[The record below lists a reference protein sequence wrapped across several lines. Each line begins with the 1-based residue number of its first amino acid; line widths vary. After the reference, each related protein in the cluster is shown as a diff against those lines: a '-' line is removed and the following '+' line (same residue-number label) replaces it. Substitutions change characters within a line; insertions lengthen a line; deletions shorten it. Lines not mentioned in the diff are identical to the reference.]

1 MADKIQSE
9 DRTATTTDLQISDL
23 QQQLESLRLERTA
36 LLADQRT
43 MDGRL
48 FDFRSLLRA
57 ARALH
62 YCRDI
67 PELMSVLKAIICDKL
82 DTTGVWIFLYDQT
95 DACFKLELAYDGQ
108 VRKTDAVPPSGEPFS
123 FQLQPGILWQL
134 LCQGVSFSVV
144 DLDGNFRFPE
154 LFEVTRLDRF
164 PSTQWLPM
172 VMENKPVGLVALG
185 PLRSGRTYQEQEQ
198 EFLSTVGEQA
208 SVAIASVDLYD
219 RLQNKQD
226 TLDRSIR
233 NLSVLYDISKA
244 ISQIDNMKQLLLA
257 ILDKA
262 IQRVKAQKG
271 SIMLYDGDDD
281 LLRLQVVRGLPD
293 KLAED
298 RINRGEQQC
307 KTFRPGEG
315 IAGTVFK
322 TQKTYISLNTD
333 SDTRY
338 EHSKDSNIN
347 SIVCL
352 PLLINDEAIG
362 VLNITN
368 KKDADTVFNDE
379 DIEILTAIT
388 NQAAM
393 TIEKADLYQ
402 LAITDELTGLF
413 VRRFFFR
420 RLDEEIRRRKRYQT
434 RFSMLM
440 MDIDHF
446 KKFNDTYGHEMGDEV
461 LRVVARTLKAEAREV
476 DVVARHGG
484 EEFCVLLPETD
495 SEGAV
500 KAGDRFRAAIEAQEV
515 PHEGTMLKVTAS
527 FGTAEATEETPRGE
541 DLVRNA
547 DVALYQAK
555 AQGRNRVV
563 AWEPGMVIPDKH

>member
-1 MADKIQSE
+1 MSDELNQDPADLEISE
-9 DRTATTTDLQISDL
+9 LRR
-23 QQQLESLRLERTA
+23 QLEVIKEERQA
-36 LLADQRT
+36 LLNDQRN
-43 MDGRL
+43 MDSQL

-62 YCRDI
+62 YCKEI

-82 DTTGVWIFLYDQT
+82 DATGVWIFLYDEEKKEFRLQM
-95 DACFKLELAYDGQ
+95 AYDGQ
-108 VRKTDAVPPSGEPFS
+108 LRKTDAIPKTGKAFT
-123 FQLQPGILWQL
+123 FKLNPGILWQL
-134 LCQGVSFSVV
+134 VCQGVSFSVV

-154 LFEVTRLDRF
+154 LFEATRLDRF
-164 PSTQWLPM
+164 HATQWLPL
-172 VMENKPVGLVALG
+172 VMNNLPKGLVALG
-185 PLRSGRTYQEQEQ
+185 PLRNGKPYLEQAQ

-208 SVAIASVDLYD
+208 SVAIASVDLMD
-219 RLQNKQD
+219 RLQHEQE
-226 TLDRSIR
+226 TLDRTIR

-262 IQRVKAQKG
+262 VQRVGAQKG
-271 SIMLYDGDDD
+271 SIMLYDSDED

-298 RINRGEQQC
+298 RINSGEQQC
-307 KTFRPGEG
+307 KTFHPGEG

-322 TQKTYISLNTD
+322 SQETYLSHNTD

-402 LAITDELTGLF
+402 LAITDELTGLY
-413 VRRFFFR
+413 VRRFYFR
-420 RLDEEIRRRKRYQT
+420 RLEEEMRRRKRYQN
-434 RFSMLM
+434 RLSMLM

-461 LRVVARTLKAEAREV
+461 LRVVARTLQAEAREV
-476 DVVARHGG
+476 DVVARYGG
-484 EEFCVLLPETD
+484 EEFCILLPETD
-495 SEGAV
+495 PKGALR
-500 KAGDRFRAAIEAQEV
+500 AGNRFRAALEAQEI
-515 PHEGTMLKVTAS
+515 PHEDGFVKVTAS
-527 FGTAEATEETPRGE
+527 FGTAEATDDTPKGD
-541 DLVRNA
+541 DLIRNA
-547 DVALYQAK
+547 DVALYHAK
-555 AQGRNRVV
+555 ANGRNRV
-563 AWEPGMVIPDKH
+563 EPWVEGMVIPEKH

>member
-1 MADKIQSE
+1 MSDNMNQDS
-9 DRTATTTDLQISDL
+9 TDLEISEL
-23 QQQLESLRLERTA
+23 RRQLDTLKEERQG
-36 LLADQRT
+36 LLNDQRN
-43 MDGRL
+43 MDSRL

-62 YCRDI
+62 YCKEI

-82 DTTGVWIFLYDQT
+82 DATGVWIFLYDEEDGAFRLQLSYDGEVRQT
-95 DACFKLELAYDGQ
+95 DAIPKTGEAFTFK
-108 VRKTDAVPPSGEPFS
+108 
-123 FQLQPGILWQL
+123 LQPGILWQL
-134 LCQGVSFSVV
+134 VCQGVSFSVV

-164 PSTQWLPM
+164 RSTQWLPL
-172 VMENKPVGLVALG
+172 VMNNLPKGLVALG
-185 PLRSGRTYQEQEQ
+185 PLRNGKPYLEQEQ

-208 SVAIASVDLYD
+208 AVAIASVDLMD
-219 RLQNKQD
+219 RLQHEQE
-226 TLDRSIR
+226 TLDRTIR
-233 NLSVLYDISKA
+233 NIKVLYDISKA

-262 IQRVKAQKG
+262 IQRVGAQKG
-271 SIMLYDGDDD
+271 SIMLYDGDED

-298 RINRGEQQC
+298 RINSGEQQC

-322 TQKTYISLNTD
+322 TQETYLSHNAD

-338 EHSKDSNIN
+338 AHSKDSNIN

-368 KKDADTVFNDE
+368 KQEEDAVFTDE

-388 NQAAM
+388 HQAAM
-393 TIEKADLYQ
+393 PIEKADLYQ

-413 VRRFFFR
+413 VRRYYFR
-420 RLDEEIRRRKRYQT
+420 RLEEEMRRRKRYNQ
-434 RFSMLM
+434 RLSMLM

-461 LRVVARTLKAEAREV
+461 LRVVARTMQAAAREV
-476 DVVARHGG
+476 DVVARYGG
-484 EEFCVLLPETD
+484 EEFCILLPETD
-495 SEGAV
+495 PEGALV
-500 KAGDRFRAAIEAQEV
+500 AGDRFRAAIEEQEI
-515 PHEGTMLKVTAS
+515 PHEDGFVTVTAS
-527 FGTAEATEETPRGE
+527 FGTAEATEDTPKGE

-547 DVALYQAK
+547 DIALYHAK
-555 AQGRNRVV
+555 ANGRNRVEG
-563 AWEPGMVIPDKH
+563 WKEGMKIPEKH